1 MFLLLLFPA
10 SPALA
15 VSYSDGTY
23 RYSIDLPEGSDTYY
37 YTQESSNMPEDLL
50 TVAQSKNPPVR
61 FLSASYENGLT
72 LSYSLDM
79 TAVSLETVLPELSGK
94 NITDL
99 SELSDGQIDLLS
111 QSKKAE
117 YGSLYAFGA
126 DDIASLAGKT
136 ALVLTGRLTDDV
148 LGGQTEDPYTT
159 VLYLAADNNCLFS
172 ITLRYKNDDT
182 GIALEQAENV
192 LATLHFDS
200 TPVVSPA
207 ASPSSLKSDT
217 LSVSP
222 LPVSS
227 DEAGPKVTVSTVSGG
242 ASQFFRNL
250 SERLSYAY
258 YNDPY
263 FPIYVAGA
271 CIVAALVIIIII
283 LIAARRRRDKMD
295 GYEENRENATTEE
308 LADEGG
314 TADLSDDMPASA
326 ITRPTIAEEALS
338 RRTPQT
344 EAQIEEAPAA
354 NPVPTEPEEQDA
366 VLSEHDSI
374 ASPSRDFS
382 RPKVGSRVERYGRK
396 KK

>member
-1 MFLLLLFPA
+1 MFLLVLFTA
-10 SPALA
+10 APALA
-15 VSYSDGTY
+15 VSYSDETY

-50 TVAQSKNPPVR
+50 TVAQSKNPPAC
-61 FLSASYENGLT
+61 FLLAAYENLR

-99 SELSDGQIDLLS
+99 SELSDEQIDLLS

-172 ITLRYKNDDT
+172 ITLRYKNDGT

-192 LATLHFDS
+192 LATLRFDS

-207 ASPSSLKSDT
+207 ASPSSLKSDA

-242 ASQFFRNL
+242 ASQFFRNF

-295 GYEENRENATTEE
+295 GYEEDRENATTEE
-308 LADEGG
+308 PADEGG
-314 TADLSDDMPASA
+314 TDALSDNMPASA

-338 RRTPQT
+338 RRTRQT
-344 EAQIEEAPAA
+344 EVRIEEASAA

-366 VLSEHDSI
+366 AFSEHDSI
-374 ASPSRDFS
+374 PSPSRDFS